1 MVSRGEYGM
10 PEGLVFGFPVL
21 SDGTAWKVE
30 EGLPLDDFAKEKIRI
45 TREELEAEKALVA
58 SLLG

>member
-1 MVSRGEYGM
+1 MVSRGEYAI
-10 PEGLVFGFPVL
+10 PEGLVFGFPVV
-21 SDGTAWKVE
+21 SDATSWKVE
-30 EGLPLDDFAKEKIRI
+30 EGLPLDDFAKEKIRV